1 MDRPLTA
8 SELLANAVA
17 QGPGPAATPRRAL
30 LREEVYAQI
39 RTWIVEGLLPSDTRL
54 RDLEIAEALGVSRT
68 PVREAIRRLE
78 DEGLVVAEAS
88 RWTRVAPIDTGTAD
102 RLYPIVW
109 TLERLAIELAGDRWD
124 AERVAGLRGANEQLA
139 DALEAGDARGASAA
153 DTAFHRR
160 LVTAAENP
168 ELTVTLDDLKLRL
181 RRIEIAYFG
190 GTAAGERSVEEHAR
204 VVDALAAG
212 DIARAQAEVERNWRE
227 SLARLQRRQ
236 LSR

>member
-1 MDRPLTA
+1 M
-8 SELLANAVA
+8 
-17 QGPGPAATPRRAL
+17 
-30 LREEVYAQI
+30 
-39 RTWIVEGLLPSDTRL
+39 
-54 RDLEIAEALGVSRT
+54 
-68 PVREAIRRLE
+68 REAIRRLE

-124 AERVAGLRGANEQLA
+124 AERVAGLRAANEQLA

-153 DTAFHRR
+153 DTTFHRR
-160 LVTAAENP
+160 LVTAAENR

-212 DIARAQAEVERNWRE
+212 DIARRAGRGRAQ
-227 SLARLQRRQ
+227 LAREPRAAAAAPDQPLSAAQRGVRDRSARGI
-236 LSR
+236 LPFG